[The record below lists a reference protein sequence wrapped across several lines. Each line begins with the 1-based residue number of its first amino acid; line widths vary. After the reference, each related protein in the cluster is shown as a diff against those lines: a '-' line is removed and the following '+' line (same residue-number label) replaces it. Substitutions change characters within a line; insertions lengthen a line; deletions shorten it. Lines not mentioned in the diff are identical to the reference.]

1 MAMSCYDMAIT
12 KAHQIQLFLTSLA
25 KSLHTDVMLQRPMR
39 LGDVVMLAHAFE
51 QQDVPP
57 QPPLSAR
64 PQPRSFTRQQI
75 KHHWPQPAHPRW
87 HPQLQWPTRHQQS
100 SASLRIR
107 LWRITR
113 GKKCFHCDKSFMR
126 AHKLYYKQLFTIEVM
141 AEEDNI
147 EVTSADGEL
156 TISIHTPVDIQ
167 PRSGQ
172 MVQLLVNINSTHLI
186 TLLNSSPTNNFV
198 DMEAV
203 ADATIKLGGCAR
215 LRVVVSVR
223 IIGPSPYR
231 IHNNS

>member
-1 MAMSCYDMAIT
+1 
-12 KAHQIQLFLTSLA
+12 
-25 KSLHTDVMLQRPMR
+25 
-39 LGDVVMLAHAFE
+39 
-51 QQDVPP
+51 
-57 QPPLSAR
+57 
-64 PQPRSFTRQQI
+64 
-75 KHHWPQPAHPRW
+75 
-87 HPQLQWPTRHQQS
+87 
-100 SASLRIR
+100 
-107 LWRITR
+107 
-113 GKKCFHCDKSFMR
+113 MR

-172 MVQLLVNINSTHLI
+172 MVQLLVNINSTHLV
-186 TLLNSSPTNNFV
+186 TLLNSGPTHNFV

-215 LRVVVSVR
+215 LRVVVAVR